1 MSAVTWLNSPR
12 RSRQLIATVQNHIK
26 IRDWHRYNPE
36 VWCLFPFVVF
46 SHQTSLK
53 LAAPKPAPTVNW
65 RKAQADSQSGPG
77 KPKTNS
83 QSSTS
88 SEAQVYDHMDI
99 GTGDVD
105 STPLVND
112 VDRTAFAVP
121 QHINIQS
128 PSLLDML
135 SDKPIVPAIA
145 EKDKSTSVL
154 VQSMAK
160 PKDEDWEVWD

>member
-1 MSAVTWLNSPR
+1 M
-12 RSRQLIATVQNHIK
+12 
-26 IRDWHRYNPE
+26 
-36 VWCLFPFVVF
+36 F

-65 RKAQADSQSGPG
+65 RKVQADSQTGPG
-77 KPKTNS
+77 KPKINS

-99 GTGDVD
+99 GTGVD

-112 VDRTAFAVP
+112 VDCTAFAVP
-121 QHINIQS
+121 EHINIWL

-135 SDKPIVPAIA
+135 SDKPMVPTITEQGVGAP
-145 EKDKSTSVL
+145 VL
-154 VQSMAK
+154 AQSMAR
-160 PKDEDWEVWD
+160 PKDEDWEMWD